1 MNFPSHSSK
10 ATEKLINS
18 NFNSNKSEAAKE
30 SKTEVPKFNEKTF
43 LEKEQ
48 ENSSKEG
55 DKTAN
60 SKTHEA
66 EFKLTPKQIEL
77 MQKILDQKILR
88 QKQIDNIIGAKDKSE
103 TEQSQVNSDSKTSK
117 SPFPKRINLMKL
129 RGNQFSFATLPI
141 Y

>member
-1 MNFPSHSSK
+1 MYQSCT
-10 ATEKLINS
+10 A
-18 NFNSNKSEAAKE
+18 
-30 SKTEVPKFNEKTF
+30 KFNEKTF

-55 DKTAN
+55 AKTAN

-103 TEQSQVNSDSKTSK
+103 TEQSPVNSDSKTSK
-117 SPFPKRINLMKL
+117 SSFPKRINLMKL